1 MFNPPITP
9 VDLHAGY
16 ADVSALLTI
25 LADPAAHKQRLD
37 QLIEQENSVK
47 AQIAA
52 LNEMADDTR
61 RQNSAAQAA
70 TIVADRRKLAL
81 DQREAAL
88 DERAATLDQAENLRS
103 DTALR
108 RREAAVTAREEA
120 AGKETQRLAALRA
133 TTEAKAER
141 IKNLAGEIA

>member
-1 MFNPPITP
+1 MNAFTP
-9 VDLHAGY
+9 VVDPHAGY

-25 LADPAAHKQRLD
+25 LADPEKTKARLD
-37 QLIEQENSVK
+37 ELVAQENAVK
-47 AQIAA
+47 EQIAA

-81 DQREAAL
+81 DAREAAL
-88 DERAATLDQAENLRS
+88 DERASTLDQAENLRS

-120 AGKETQRLAALRA
+120 AAKETQRLAALKA
-133 TTEAKAER
+133 DYEGKAAK
-141 IKNLAGEIA
+141 IKNLAGALV